1 MPHSPSH
8 KHVFLHLSGFDQTVT
23 LWYSYQRATW
33 DCFPKNTLAY
43 SQESNHQPSDSW
55 MTYSTSWATGD
66 NRSYQSQLSS
76 TCADL
81 FCLSI
86 LLVLPLS
93 PVSVSKFYSVTWF
106 QSWVHLCAFQPSWRA
121 YLKMVCWLTHW
132 FCKRSSPAAF
142 LRLMRF
148 FSCYQTTE
156 STVGWSSAP
165 CLAQKLLFCAKPTVI
180 VKCVRVRTFGL
191 PMDQASA
198 KTQPAL
204 PPAPLCCYCLSQTF
218 CCLH

>member
-8 KHVFLHLSGFDQTVT
+8 KHVFLHLFWPNSHT
-23 LWYSYQRATW
+23 LIFTSESNLGLC
-33 DCFPKNTLAY
+33 CFPKNTLAY

-93 PVSVSKFYSVTWF
+93 PVSVSHFYSVTWF

-142 LRLMRF
+142 LRLTRF

-165 CLAQKLLFCAKPTVI
+165 CLKLHNDKPTVI